1 MQTIRLVYSSES
13 VGGLAYGDFLT
24 IMDRA
29 ARTNTAQS
37 ITGILCYGSGH
48 FLQALEGDRSVVNAL
63 YHRIA
68 LDPRHDACEL
78 LSVEDITTRDFAEW
92 SMRIVNWDDAGSAG
106 QRAALLKNSGS
117 SEFDPRQMSG
127 AQATTFLR
135 DLANMQRMLAE

>member
-1 MQTIRLVYSSES
+1 MSYRDVRGIQEIAASLNPA
-13 VGGLAYGDFLT
+13 VG
-24 IMDRA
+24 
-29 ARTNTAQS
+29 